1 MDEDRPVWDA
11 KQLQQ
16 PHAAPDKAERVQVM
30 FNAIARRYELV
41 NTVFSLGIDSRWRQR
56 AVRAC
61 AVGPDD
67 RVLDIACGTGDFA
80 RAFARAGAQQV
91 VGCDFAHQML
101 VHARRRPPRAAQ
113 WCEADALHLPFAA
126 GSFTITS
133 CAFGVRNFADL
144 EAGLREMHR
153 VLAPRGR
160 AVILEFTRPANRLVR
175 AGYELYSNHL
185 MPRAAALLSRDRTG
199 AYRYLPR
206 SVVSFLPPEQMC
218 AALER
223 AGFDTARALPLTF
236 GVVTVYLARRD

>member
-1 MDEDRPVWDA
+1 MSEDRPVWDSEH
-11 KQLQQ
+11 LQQ
-16 PHAAPDKAERVQVM
+16 PHETPDKARRVRAM

-41 NTVFSLGIDSRWRQR
+41 NTLFSLGIDARWRRR
-56 AVRAC
+56 AVRECGVA
-61 AVGPDD
+61 PDD

-80 RAFARAGAQQV
+80 RAFAQAGARAV
-91 VGCDFAHQML
+91 MGCDFAHQML
-101 VHARRRPPRAAQ
+101 LSARERPPANLQ
-113 WCEADALHLPFAA
+113 WCEADALRLPFDA

-133 CAFGVRNFADL
+133 CAFGVRNFANL

-160 AVILEFTRPANRLVR
+160 AVILEFTRPPNRLLR

-185 MPRAAALLSRDRTG
+185 MPRAASLLSRDRTG

-206 SVVSFLPPEQMC
+206 SVVSFILPEQMC

-223 AGFDTARALPLTF
+223 TGFCTARALPLTF